1 MRSWIEALA
10 ELTAAGRPSV
20 LVTVLRAEGST
31 PREAGA
37 KMVVW
42 EGGFEGTI
50 GGGHL
55 ELEALAEARSLLSAA
70 GHGQAAG
77 PVVREFALGP
87 SLGQCCGGR
96 AEVLFEAIRAVSWHV
111 AVFGAGHVGKALVK
125 LLGDLPC
132 AVTWI
137 DARESEFPEALP
149 RNVRRAVTDA
159 PEDEVRALPPGA
171 DVVVM
176 THSHQLDLEIVEA
189 VMKRGDHRYLGLIG
203 SRTKRARFEQ
213 RLVAH
218 GRSPADLARL
228 TCPIGLPGVGGK
240 DPAEIAIAVAAQ
252 LLHARGAAQPVL
264 RDAPPPSVGPA
275 RSEAAPCAEPKR
287 GGLGADGEAG

>member
-1 MRSWIEALA
+1 MKGWIEALA
-10 ELTAAGRPSV
+10 ELSAAGRPGV

-37 KMVVW
+37 KMVVSSA
-42 EGGFEGTI
+42 GFAGTI

-55 ELEALAEARSLLSAA
+55 ELTALEEARGLLEAA
-70 GHGQAAG
+70 ERGEVAG
-77 PVVREFALGP
+77 PAVRDFALGP

-96 AEVLFEAIRAVSWHV
+96 ATVLFEVVCAARWSV

-137 DARESEFPEALP
+137 DAREAEFPEAVP
-149 RNVRRAVTDA
+149 RNVRRVVTDS
-159 PEDEVRALPPGA
+159 PEDEVRALSPGA

-189 VMKRGDHRYLGLIG
+189 VMRRGDHAYLGLIG

-213 RLVAH
+213 RLLAH

-252 LLHARGAAQPVL
+252 LLQLRGPGASPRAEDPARAAACAEAG
-264 RDAPPPSVGPA
+264 APPSGDA
-275 RSEAAPCAEPKR
+275 LTERSEAS
-287 GGLGADGEAG
+287 

>member
-1 MRSWIEALA
+1 MKSWIEALA
-10 ELTAAGRPSV
+10 ELASAGRPAV

-42 EGGFEGTI
+42 DAGFEGTI

-55 ELEALAEARSLLSAA
+55 ELEALAEARKVLAA
-70 GHGQAAG
+70 AERGEVGS
-77 PVVREFALGP
+77 PTVREFALGP

-96 AEVLFEAIRAVSWHV
+96 AAVLFEAIAAVRWNV
-111 AVFGAGHVGKALVK
+111 ALFGAGHVGKALVK

-149 RNVRRAVTDA
+149 RNVRRVVTDA
-159 PEDEVRALPPGA
+159 SEDEVRALPPGA
-171 DVVVM
+171 DVLVM

-252 LLHARGAAQPVL
+252 LLQLRGAAGAREEATSASRERSAVACGES
-264 RDAPPPSVGPA
+264 RSGGSDA
-275 RSEAAPCAEPKR
+275 
-287 GGLGADGEAG
+287 EAG